1 MKGVQRRIGTA
12 ADILVSKVDQRE
24 GCLVVSGVSVG
35 SDRCPDCGQPSS
47 SRKGAYMRHLQ
58 DLPVQ
63 GMSVRIEVRV
73 TRWSCANSA
82 CARHSFAERIENSAL
97 RHARRTRRV
106 SELARWIGHATGGRS
121 AERLLLRLGIPH
133 SDDTI
138 LRLLKREAARRTV
151 PVLRVVGIDDWSW
164 QRGRSYGTIL
174 VDLERREVVD
184 VLADRS
190 AETTAR
196 WLQQHPEIEVVSRD
210 RCGLYAQAARRG
222 APMAKQVADRFHLL
236 QNLRET
242 IENQLSRSYRPAST
256 PAASGPGV
264 VNMEAS
270 AGANSHGRQPELLQH
285 RIFAGR
291 GRRAVWLQSFERVTA
306 LQREGKGTG
315 VIARETRLNWR
326 TVAKWALWDEL
337 PERRRMDPR
346 LTAPIRFESHL
357 AKRWA
362 DGFRTARHLLPE
374 IQKLGYAG
382 SLTHLERLLSQWRR
396 TGHGPSLQPLCAD
409 DVPTGTE
416 KQCHIPPIAASHL
429 CMKPRGLMGEQE
441 REKVAQLKATV
452 HGFDKMRELSLR
464 FRGILKGRD
473 VAKLDAWLDNAHRSG
488 LYGMRRFAYTV
499 RNDLAAVQNAI
510 REHWSNGQ
518 TEGQINR
525 LKTLKRAMYGRAGT
539 ELLRARLL
547 PLPPEKPA
555 LGRIQLP
562 TK

>member
-12 ADILVSKVDQRE
+12 ADILITKVDQRE

-35 SDRCPDCGQPSS
+35 SNGCPDCGQPSS

-63 GMSVRIEVRV
+63 GMAVRIEVRV
-73 TRWSCANSA
+73 TRWRCPNSG

-138 LRLLKREAARRTV
+138 LRLVKREAARRTV

-222 APMAKQVADRFHLL
+222 APRAKQVADRFHLL

-242 IENQLSRSYRPAST
+242 IETQLSRSYRPVRT
-256 PAASGPGV
+256 PATPGPGV
-264 VNMEAS
+264 VNMEPS
-270 AGANSHGRQPELLQH
+270 AGINSHGRQPELLQH

-291 GRRAVWLQSFERVTA
+291 GRRAVWLQSFERVKA
-306 LQREGKGTG
+306 LQHEGKSTG
-315 VIARETRLNWR
+315 AIVRETRLNWR
-326 TVAKWALWDEL
+326 TVAKWSSWDEL
-337 PERRRMDPR
+337 PERRRMDPKS
-346 LTAPIRFESHL
+346 TAPIRFESHL

-396 TGHGPSLQPLCAD
+396 TGHGPALQPVCAD
-409 DVPTGTE
+409 DPPAGTA

-429 CMKPRGLMGEQE
+429 CMKPRGLMGEEE
-441 REKVAQLKATV
+441 REKVAQLKLTV
-452 HGFDKMRELSLR
+452 HGFAKMRELSLR

-473 VAKLDAWLDNAHRSG
+473 SAKLDPWLDDAHLCG

-499 RNDLAAVQNAI
+499 RHDLAAVQNAI
-510 REHWSNGQ
+510 RERWSNGQ

-547 PLPPEKPA
+547 PLPPEESAP
-555 LGRIQLP
+555 G
-562 TK
+562 